1 MQRRRTF
8 AAGVRGDAALMV
20 LSISLV
26 SLAAPGDGT
35 LAAAEKSAP
44 AIAVDHLRVEH
55 FDNPL
60 GLGTRAPRFSW
71 WMHGES
77 RGLSQAEYQVQVAR
91 TADDLARGRRLV
103 WDSTRV
109 KSAESTYRCTRDLRS
124 SRGSAT
130 TGAFAYGT
138 LRAAHRP
145 GAPPPGGRWDCWRRP
160 TGRRSGSSP
169 IHRTIPPCRN
179 RRRCS
184 GALSL

>member
-109 KSAESTYRCTRDLRS
+109 KSAEST
-124 SRGSAT
+124 
-130 TGAFAYGT
+130 
-138 LRAAHRP
+138 
-145 GAPPPGGRWDCWRRP
+145 
-160 TGRRSGSSP
+160 
-169 IHRTIPPCRN
+169 
-179 RRRCS
+179 
-184 GALSL
+184 